1 MPEINVI
8 AEYIPSRT
16 ITAQFIPV
24 NFDIPA
30 KLVEKTIQANGVY
43 NASDDNADGYSS
55 VTVVVPDRPLQI
67 QELNVTPTTQSQ
79 TITVP
84 SSVDGFGPV
93 NVGAVTS
100 SIDSNIQPDNIKSGV
115 SILGVNGSVAE
126 LNGST
131 TTINPSIVAQTVT
144 PTAPSNG
151 FTEVTV
157 PAVTSAIDSNIQ
169 PENIR
174 EGISI
179 LGTVGTAYIPS
190 HYVDFDST
198 NGVLTKKA
206 KLINLDGIT
215 SIASN
220 ALLREYSNCVFES
233 GTHIDMSGI
242 KYIDT
247 NGCSYTFS
255 GASGIYSCDL
265 SGLVDAPNN
274 YCCYYMFQG
283 CTVLNTINL
292 SKLKTITGNYA
303 FCYAFQ
309 GCGQVTTINLGS
321 LRKIYGQYACAY
333 MCKTF
338 NALKSLD
345 LGSLEIIAD
354 NYACTQM
361 FAGCSNLENIN
372 IESLVMINGA
382 QSAATMFWV
391 NGKLTNV
398 KMSSL
403 KEIQNNK
410 SCSNMFENCTALRTL
425 SFPALYSNSFKL
437 STTQWSGLISGV
449 TGCTIHLPKN
459 LDPQTGSTTISSL
472 TGYPNFGGT
481 GTVLAYDLPSTFN
494 LTGADSVVYERNPKY
509 DTETALAWRVKDVFV
524 SRDVNIDWT
533 PFYTSGTSDPQI
545 NDTLYSDSSCTTA
558 ITTIQSIA

>member
-24 NFDIPA
+24 NFNIPSV
-30 KLVEKTIQANGVY
+30 LTTKTIFENGIY
-43 NASDDNADGYSS
+43 NASEDNATGYSS
-55 VTVVVPDRPLQI
+55 VTVVVPSKNITGLEINPS
-67 QELNVTPTTQSQ
+67 TQSQ
-79 TITVP
+79 T
-84 SSVDGFGPV
+84 FGPDAGIDGYAPVVV
-93 NVGAVTS
+93 NAVTS
-100 SIDSNIQPDNIKSGV
+100 
-115 SILGVNGSVAE
+115 E
-126 LNGST
+126 
-131 TTINPSIVAQTVT
+131 
-144 PTAPSNG
+144 
-151 FTEVTV
+151 
-157 PAVTSAIDSNIQ
+157 IDSNIQ

-220 ALLREYSNCVFES
+220 ALFREYSNCVFES
-233 GTHIDMSGI
+233 GTHIDMSAI
-242 KYIDT
+242 KYIAA
-247 NGCSYTFS
+247 NGCSYTFF
-255 GASGIYSCDL
+255 GTSGIYSCDL

-274 YCCYYMFQG
+274 YCCQYMFNG
-283 CTVLNTINL
+283 STVLKTINL
-292 SKLKTITGNYA
+292 SKLKTITGDYA
-303 FCYAFQ
+303 FYYAFQ
-309 GCGQVTTINLGS
+309 GCGQVTTINLSS
-321 LRKIYGQYACAY
+321 LRKVYGQYACAY
-333 MCKTF
+333 MCKSF
-338 NALKSLD
+338 SALNSLD
-345 LGSLEIIAD
+345 LGSLEMIAD
-354 NYACTQM
+354 NQACTQM
-361 FAGCSNLENIN
+361 FAGCPNLENIN
-372 IESLVMINGA
+372 IESLVIISGS
-382 QSAATMFWV
+382 QSAATMFGV
-391 NGKLTNV
+391 NSKLTNV

-403 KEIQNNK
+403 KEIQNNR
-410 SCSNMFENCTALRTL
+410 SCSGMFENCTALRTL

-437 STTQWSGLISGV
+437 ATTQWSGLISGV

-459 LDPQTGSTTISSL
+459 LDPQTESTTISSL

-481 GTVLAYDLPSTFN
+481 DTVLAYDLPSTFN

-524 SRDVNIDWT
+524 SGDVNIDWT